1 MEQPLAQPVVGA
13 PASRRKC
20 AQCGLV
26 NFADADSCRRCRSEL
41 LDVPDATVDVA
52 QPATKSRGA
61 GRRIAFIVG
70 AIVLCI
76 FAWSRSL
83 LLTSTPIDAGQRQ
96 VVLHAVEVL
105 ERARF
110 GKEVMML
117 RNFAN
122 YRSTDNWWNTYLG
135 HSQAYAATNFPLG
148 VVTLYEPFFR
158 ATTDDTERA
167 AILLHE
173 AQHLLGAGEPAALET
188 TWRQKS
194 RIGWTADNYGETK
207 VWKNTKEWT
216 TSDVSSLFQCG
227 ADSHGDCA
235 P

>member
-1 MEQPLAQPVVGA
+1 MQQRQATDASVELAV
-13 PASRRKC
+13 RRKC
-20 AQCGLV
+20 PQCDLV
-26 NFADADSCRRCRSEL
+26 NFADAASCRRCRSEL
-41 LDVPDATVDVA
+41 VALPAATTHVE
-52 QPATKSRGA
+52 QPATRTQGA
-61 GRRIAFIVG
+61 GRRIAFILG

-83 LLTSTPIDAGQRQ
+83 LLTSTPIDDGQRQ

-105 ERARF
+105 ERAGF
-110 GKEVMML
+110 GKEVVML

-173 AQHLLGAGEPAALET
+173 AQHLLGAGEPSALET

-194 RIGWTADNYGETK
+194 RLGWTADTYGETK
-207 VWKNTKEWT
+207 VWKNTREWT
-216 TSDVSSLFQCG
+216 TSDVPSLFQCG
-227 ADSHGDCA
+227 ADGHGDCA